1 MMAMTPQNPAE
12 LDARRRVEHQDWRP
26 RNCVWELTLACN
38 LRCLHCGSR
47 AGHVRPRELSTAEC
61 LDIVH
66 QLAELGAE
74 LVTLSG
80 GEPTLRRDWDVIAH
94 EAASVGL
101 WVNMVTN
108 GVYRDADAAADIARR
123 ARAAGLCNV
132 AVSVDGPEA
141 IHDAIRGE
149 GTFARAL
156 QGVAAFRAVGLPVTL
171 MTTVSRRNLHALD
184 EVLRTALACGAEGWR
199 LQLAKP
205 MGAMV
210 QSRQDILQ
218 PEDLLYLLP
227 TLARMKPSA
236 RAQGLT
242 LTVGDS
248 LGYYGPPDEVLRG
261 RGWRGRAECWQGC
274 QAGLQAIGIQA
285 DGSVKGCLS
294 MQAYAH
300 GTAPDAFVEGQLRD
314 ERLADIWFRAGAFAY
329 NRDFDAETLTGAC
342 AACRYGRKCRGGA
355 RCVSSAVAG
364 TLTEDPYCYTALVE
378 ARATASPAAG
388 RRPLAAAVL
397 AASIAGTACDE
408 GADPAVV
415 EDTDM
420 ARRDAA
426 PRQDAG
432 SMDARATDAR
442 VADALSPP
450 NDAWLPDARALDA
463 ATPHDARPGDAA
475 TPPADA
481 ARPPADATVPP
492 ADAARPPTDAR
503 VPDALGPDAAIDCT
517 AVCCA
522 CEYGVLPPDVW
533 ETCCAPCANVCCEC
547 DYGAPPPPQCCP

>member
-1 MMAMTPQNPAE
+1 MIAMTPENPLA
-12 LDARRRVEHQDWRP
+12 LGARRRAEHQDWRP

-38 LRCLHCGSR
+38 LRCVHCGSR

-61 LDIVH
+61 LDLVH
-66 QLAELGAE
+66 QLADLGTE

-80 GEPTLRRDWDVIAH
+80 GEPTLRRDWDVIAR
-94 EAASVGL
+94 EVASRGV

-108 GVYRDADAAADIARR
+108 GVYRDAEAAADIARR

-132 AVSVDGPEA
+132 AVSIDGPA
-141 IHDAIRGE
+141 GIHDAIRGD
-149 GTFARAL
+149 GAFDRAL
-156 QGVAAFRAVGLPVTL
+156 QGVAAFVEVGLPVTL

-184 EVLRTALACGAEGWR
+184 EVLHVALACGADGWR

-205 MGAMV
+205 MGAMAHH
-210 QSRQDILQ
+210 RQDILA

-227 TLARMKPSA
+227 MLARLKPAA

-242 LTVGDS
+242 LSVGDS
-248 LGYYGPPDEVLRG
+248 LGYYGGPDEVLRG

-294 MQAYAH
+294 MQSHAH
-300 GTAPDAFVEGQLRD
+300 GNGPDPFVEGQLRVD
-314 ERLADIWFRAGAFAY
+314 RLAAIWFRPGAFAY
-329 NRDFDAETLTGAC
+329 NRDFDAASLTGAC
-342 AACRYGRKCRGGA
+342 GACRYGRRCRGGA
-355 RCVSSAVAG
+355 RCVSAAFAD
-364 TLTEDPYCYTALVE
+364 TLTEDPFCYTAVSE
-378 ARATASPAAG
+378 PRATTAGAG

-397 AASIAGTACDE
+397 AASLGATACDD
-408 GADPAVV
+408 GNGRAVT
-415 EDTDM
+415 ED
-420 ARRDAA
+420 AEPLRRDAA
-426 PRQDAG
+426 PPHDAQVQ
-432 SMDARATDAR
+432 DAR
-442 VADALSPP
+442 VHDARVQDARVQDALSPP
-450 NDAWLPDARALDA
+450 NDAWLPDARSPIDA
-463 ATPHDARPGDAA
+463 AP
-475 TPPADA
+475 PPA
-481 ARPPADATVPP
+481 
-492 ADAARPPTDAR
+492 DAR

-533 ETCCAPCANVCCEC
+533 ETCCAPCANACCEC